1 MDLFTIENGVAKPS
15 EHALLIE
22 PFKNIWAEDKSRI
35 KGEAMKSFTYIELLC
50 SIKKSNP
57 FSGYDE
63 AIRPQKVGKEVYK
76 DEGYQPTDLEKE
88 GIKVYIEFLEEASP
102 TLSFYR
108 ASLRAAMELKTFYDT
123 VDLNERTNSGAAVY
137 KPGDITRGLKETAE
151 VIKSLKELEGQ
162 VQTEVVE
169 KSKTRGQR
177 EIGMFE
183 R

>member
-15 EHALLIE
+15 EHALLVE
-22 PFKNIWAEDKSRI
+22 PFKTIWEQDKSKI
-35 KGEAMKSFTYIELLC
+35 KGDAMKSFTYIELLC

-63 AIRPQKVGKEVYK
+63 EQRPIKVGKEVYK

-88 GIKVYIEFLEEASP
+88 GINTYIEFLNEASP

-123 VDLNERTNSGAAVY
+123 VDLNERTNGGAAVY

-151 VIKSLKELEGQ
+151 VIKSLKDLEGQ

-177 EIGMFE
+177 EIGIYE

>member
-15 EHALLIE
+15 EHALLVE
-22 PFKNIWAEDKSRI
+22 PFKTIWETDKSKI
-35 KGEAMKSFTYIELLC
+35 KGDAMKSLTYIELLC

-88 GIKVYIEFLEEASP
+88 GINTYIEFLNEASP

-123 VDLNERTNSGAAVY
+123 VDLNERTNGGAAVY

-151 VIKSLKELEGQ
+151 VIKSLKDLESQ

-177 EIGMFE
+177 EIGIYE